1 MSSPSCLAERVYWL
15 IVGLDVSR
23 DMSEY
28 TGRH

>member
-1 MSSPSCLAERVYWL
+1 MSSPSFLAERIYWF

-28 TGRH
+28 TGSH